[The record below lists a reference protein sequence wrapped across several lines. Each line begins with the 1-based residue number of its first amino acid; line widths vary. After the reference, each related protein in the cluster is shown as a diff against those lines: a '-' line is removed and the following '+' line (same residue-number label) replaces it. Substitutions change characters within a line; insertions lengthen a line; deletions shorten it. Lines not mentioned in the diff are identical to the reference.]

1 MKRILLLLLIVIGII
16 GRVNAQF
23 GFDTYNVADGEI
35 NSTFHDV
42 AANRM
47 YVAGD
52 FKAFGD
58 STSAGFAALNSAT
71 GALIRNSIPAT
82 NGQVNKIVSDGSTGF
97 FIAGSFTQVGT
108 LSRNYVA
115 HILASGQV
123 DANFNALI
131 DTKLGGSAKS
141 LAYSANGL
149 VIIGNFNSVAGST
162 RNGIVMVTPSNGALK
177 THFAPNISGTINEV
191 LYHNNLLFIAG
202 SYSLLNSNGSS
213 TGRTNFCAYSVGTN
227 SSTLQ
232 VTSFNLSF
240 QTGGVVYTMAISPGT
255 NPTLYIGGNFTLTN
269 NSALTKLVAINLTS
283 GTVIS
288 SFLPAVNGFVYS
300 LAIPFPNFILVG
312 GSFSS
317 AGGVSRSYFTVLS
330 SGGQAYTSPA
340 FNVNPN
346 GGVGNITFATRGT
359 NNCLVTI
366 SGAFTSINST
376 TDPATRWTACYD
388 LTSTGGF
395 TFNAAYT
402 NGFSGAV
409 STSFL
414 SGTRIIFGGDFLFAG
429 GTRCP
434 HLAVITN
441 TGQILTNLT
450 SAFLYKTSTSFSVK
464 SIANIGNNIYL
475 GGRFLSNSFGGRN
488 NLLKISKT
496 NGVIDLNFFQTAAS
510 LSNEVN
516 VLKAEGNNLYVGGAF
531 TTLGI
536 TSQNITKQRFAAINT
551 SNNSVLASVNF
562 SGPVTTI
569 AIGSTHVFIGGSFS
583 SIIASDYVT
592 NLARLQK
599 SNLSVAATAKLLL
612 YSPSTYMNHS
622 GVRDLSIINGDL
634 FLGDGSYYY
643 QYDQSTILMKAIY
656 RANSVQA
663 SRVRSIIATNS
674 NQFVTDIN
682 NGSSIKTLF
691 TGTITPVN
699 STTYSMFPV
708 SQAANLGNDFKLLS
722 YTAANNKVLG
732 TVYYSKGGNSGYKL
746 VSFLASN
753 PTAPAAPSSSASNLT
768 FQPSINS
775 INVNWANGNGMKRIV
790 IAKKGGIPAIPTSI
804 PNGIYASSSFGNGTN
819 LGNGTYVIY
828 EGSSNSCVL
837 TNLTLNSVYGFRV
850 IEFNEN
856 NWVKTFRLNPSL
868 SGSTST
874 LDYTSPT
881 TASNGLVLNWI
892 NTNSASFSWNNGN
905 GTSRLFLIKRNS
917 PITFTPVNGTS
928 YFSNSTMSD
937 GTIIVN
943 SNASNTQVAS
953 NLTPGSTYYVRI
965 VEYNG
970 SGISARYLNSNTTN
984 TIVQT
989 TNFAATPTLPSSAIN
1004 VTPSINTA
1012 SINWVRGNGGRS
1024 IVLVSKVANSP
1035 SFGGSTINLINGTS
1049 YLPMPSLSSTIAA
1062 GFVNYNVSGMNFTSQ
1077 VVYLGTGN
1085 SVSISSL
1092 QPNSIYQVA
1101 VCEVNGGGF
1110 NGSGQLAYLTNPRP
1124 VATFTT
1130 MPQIFAPSLIPTSH
1144 NVVASQEDA
1153 NLNWAGGN
1161 GTHSLV
1167 VMKKEAPVSIIPTD
1181 NNIYTPQSSFGTG
1194 TQLGVGNYSVYSSTN
1209 QGFVN
1214 VQNLEPDVEYH
1225 FAIYEYNQNGAIV
1238 KYNSNPYRGI
1248 FRTSKSWPVKAGGS
1262 KKDAGGGVI
1271 TDASGNVYVV
1281 GSFENSAS
1289 WGTRTIVS
1297 NGGNDIFMTK
1307 YSPNGKV
1314 LWAVNQGG
1322 GDADAASSVAIDEA
1336 GDVIMTGSFRAS
1348 GSFGTGNNLTS
1359 SGIDDIFISKL
1370 DAIGNVIWSKKAG
1383 GTDQDV
1389 ALAITTDNLNNIYIA
1404 GYFKGILT
1412 FPGTSTSLTGAGG
1425 TDAFLAKYD
1434 SNGNLIWAKSAGG
1447 TGNDFAH
1454 GIAVNGANVA
1464 MVGQFDLTGNF
1475 SGTNLNSSGSSDA
1488 FIAEYGAST
1497 GNLNWVSKIGGTGA
1511 DIGFA
1516 ITPASNS
1523 YIITGQFSNSVTIGT
1538 SNFISA
1544 GNSDVFVC
1552 RYNLSGAP
1560 VWATKA
1566 GGVSQDA
1573 GRGITMNSLGSKA
1586 FVTGSFAETANFGST
1601 NLSSFGNLDVF
1612 VATVDFTTGDF
1623 ETVYQNGGPADDE
1636 ARGITAGTA
1645 NTSFITGYFNG
1656 QGSFGNVDLTSAG
1669 DWDIFVHKF
1678 TLIVGSNLQNGLV
1691 AWYKMN
1697 GNAND
1702 ASGNGNNGNAQNL
1715 TSTTDRSNA
1724 TNKAYLFNPN
1734 TTNVEVL
1741 AVNPI
1746 DVAGS
1751 ATTNN
1756 STYAVWLKTMPD
1768 FTNSNI
1774 PKPIFATAI
1783 DDGIEYRNI
1792 SLSDI
1797 GTVNYSFFSNSAGIQ
1812 IDQISAVPIQDN
1824 SWHHLAVVY
1833 KAGVEVIFYLD
1844 GIEFGRTSLT
1854 TFEPETFL
1862 GTNWNIGCLTN
1873 ANRTS
1878 PIYSFNGSLDDMR
1891 IYRRALT
1898 SSEIN
1903 EIKNQSVSN
1912 SLVENSDKSDKKQLD
1927 NISMYPNPS
1936 SGKVYLNLGKAAKNA
1951 EVSILDLSGKVL
1963 LTQNYSEVADG
1974 LIQFNASDLGSG
1986 VYIVRIEENGEVSTK
2001 KLIISK

>member
-1 MKRILLLLLIVIGII
+1 MKKILLLLLIGIGLI

-58 STSAGFAALNSAT
+58 TSSSGFAALNSTT
-71 GALIRNSIPAT
+71 GALIKNIIPAI

-97 FIAGSFTQVGT
+97 FIAGNFTQVGS

-123 DANFNALI
+123 DANFNASI
-131 DTKLGGSAKS
+131 DAKLGGSAKS

-162 RNGIVMVTPSNGALK
+162 RNGIVMVTPSNGSLK

-213 TGRTNFCAYSVGTN
+213 TGRTNFCAYSVSTN

-255 NPTLYIGGNFTLTN
+255 NPTLYIGGNFTLTS
-269 NSALTKLVAINLTS
+269 NSAFTKLVAINLQS
-283 GTVIS
+283 GTLIS
-288 SFLPAVNGFVYS
+288 SFLPAVNGYVYS
-300 LAIPFPNFILVG
+300 LAIPFPNYILVG

-317 AGGVSRSYFTVLS
+317 AGGVSRSFFTVLS
-330 SGGQAYTSPA
+330 SGGQAYLSPA

-346 GGVGNITFATRGT
+346 GGLLNITFAPRGT

-376 TDPATRWTACYD
+376 TDPATRYTACYD
-388 LTSTGGF
+388 LTSTGAF

-414 SGTRIIFGGDFLFAG
+414 SGSRIIFGGDFLFAG

-450 SAFLYKTSTSFSVK
+450 SAFLYKTSASFSVK

-475 GGRFLSNSFGGRN
+475 GGRFLANSFGGRN

-496 NGVIDLNFFQTAAS
+496 NGVIDVSFFQTAAS
-510 LSNEVN
+510 LNSSVN
-516 VLKAEGNNLYVGGAF
+516 VLKNEGTNLLVGGEF
-531 TTLGI
+531 TTIGT
-536 TSQNITKQRFAAINT
+536 TSQNLTRQRFAAINT
-551 SNNSVLASVNF
+551 TNNSVLNSVNF
-562 SGPVTTI
+562 SGPVNYI
-569 AIGSTHVFIGGSFS
+569 AVGTNFVYIGGSFNS
-583 SIIASDYVT
+583 VIASDYT
-592 NLARLQK
+592 NNVARVLRT
-599 SNLSVAATAKLLL
+599 SLTTVYNTSFRLSA
-612 YSPSTYMNHS
+612 PSTYMSHGS
-622 GVRDLSIINGDL
+622 IRDLSIINGDL

-643 QYDQSTILMKAIY
+643 QYDQFNLLMKAIY
-656 RANSVQA
+656 RASSFQA
-663 SRVRSIIATNS
+663 ANVRSIIPISS

-682 NGSSIKTLF
+682 NGSWTKSLF
-691 TGTITPVN
+691 IGTNTPIN
-699 STTYSMFPV
+699 STTYSMFPL

-722 YTAANNKVLG
+722 YTASNNKILG
-732 TVYYSKGGNSGYKL
+732 TVYYSKGGNAGYKL
-746 VSFLASN
+746 VSFVAPN
-753 PTAPAAPSSSASNLT
+753 PTAPAAPSSSSSNLT
-768 FQPSINS
+768 FQPTINS
-775 INVNWANGNGMKRIV
+775 INVNWSNGNGMKRIV
-790 IAKKGGIPAIPTSI
+790 VARKGGIPILPASI
-804 PNGIYASSSFGNGTN
+804 PNGIFASSSFGNGTN
-819 LGNGTYVIY
+819 LGNGTFVIY
-828 EGSSNSCVL
+828 EGSGNSCVL
-837 TNLTLNSVYGFRV
+837 NNLALNSMYGFRV

-856 NWVKTFRLNPSL
+856 SWVKTFRLNPIT
-868 SGSTST
+868 SGSAST
-874 LDYTSPT
+874 LDYTAPT
-881 TASNGLVLNWI
+881 SASNGLVLNWI

-905 GTSRLFLIKRNS
+905 GTNRLFLIKRNS
-917 PITFTPVNGTS
+917 PITFTPVNGNS
-928 YFSNSTMSD
+928 YFSNNTSSD

-943 SNASNTQVAS
+943 ANASMSQVAS
-953 NLTPGSTYYVRI
+953 NLIPGSTYYVRI

-970 SGISARYLNSNTTN
+970 SGVSARYLNSNTTN

-1035 SFGGSTINLINGTS
+1035 SFGGSTINLVNGTS
-1049 YLPMPSLSSTIAA
+1049 YLPMSSLSSTIAA
-1062 GFVNYNVSGMNFTSQ
+1062 GFVNYNVSGMNFSSQ

-1110 NGSGQLAYLTNPRP
+1110 NGTGQLAYLSNPRP
-1124 VATFTT
+1124 IATFTT
-1130 MPQIFAPSLIPTSH
+1130 LPQIFAPSIIPTSH
-1144 NVVASQEDA
+1144 NSVVSQEDA
-1153 NLNWAGGN
+1153 NLSWAGGN

-1167 VMKKEAPVSIIPTD
+1167 IMKKEAPVSIIPTD
-1181 NNIYTPQSSFGTG
+1181 NNIYTPQNSFGTG
-1194 TQLGVGNYSVYSSTN
+1194 TQLGVGNYSVYSSTS

-1248 FRTSKSWPVKAGGS
+1248 FRTAKSWPVKAGGS
-1262 KKDAGGGVI
+1262 KKDAGGGVV

-1289 WGTRTIVS
+1289 WGTRTIAS

-1322 GDADAASSVAIDEA
+1322 GDADAASSVAIDAA
-1336 GDVIMTGSFRAS
+1336 GDVIMTGSFRTS

-1370 DAIGNVIWSKKAG
+1370 DPSGNVIWSKKAG

-1404 GYFKGILT
+1404 GYFKGLLI

-1434 SNGNLIWAKSAGG
+1434 SNGNLVWAKSAGG
-1447 TGNDFAH
+1447 AGNDFAH
-1454 GIAVNGANVA
+1454 GIALNGGNVA

-1475 SGTNLNSSGSSDA
+1475 SGTNLSSAGSSDA
-1488 FIAEYGAST
+1488 FIAEYATST

-1516 ITPASNS
+1516 ITSANNS
-1523 YIITGQFSNSVTIGT
+1523 YVITGQFSNSVSIGS

-1552 RYNLSGAP
+1552 RYNSSGVP

-1573 GRGITMNSLGSKA
+1573 GRGIAMNSLGNKA

-1636 ARGITAGTA
+1636 ARGITAGTT

-1702 ASGNGNNGNAQNL
+1702 ASGNGNNGIAQNL
-1715 TSTTDRSNA
+1715 ISTSDRSNA
-1724 TNKAYLFNPN
+1724 TNKAYSFNPSA
-1734 TTNVEVL
+1734 TSVQVL
-1741 AVNPI
+1741 AVDPI
-1746 DVAGS
+1746 DVAGT

-1756 STYAVWLKTMPD
+1756 STYTVWLKTAPD
-1768 FTNSNI
+1768 FNNSNT
-1774 PKPIFATAI
+1774 PKPIFTTAI
-1783 DDGIEYRNI
+1783 DGFEYRNI

-1797 GTVNYSFFSNSAGIQ
+1797 GSVNYSFFNASSGTQ
-1812 IDQISAVPIQDN
+1812 IDMISANPIQDN

-1844 GIEFGRTSLT
+1844 GIEFGRTGLT
-1854 TFEPETFL
+1854 SFEPETFL
-1862 GTNWNIGCLTN
+1862 GTNWNIGSLTTIDRLN
-1873 ANRTS
+1873 

-1891 IYRRALT
+1891 IYRRALS

-1903 EIKNQSVSN
+1903 EIKNLSVSN
-1912 SLVENSDKSDKKQLD
+1912 SLVENSNKSNKAPLD

-1936 SGKVYLNLGKAAKNA
+1936 SGKVYLNLSRAAKNVD
-1951 EVSILDLSGKVL
+1951 VSILDLSGKVL
-1963 LTQNYSEVADG
+1963 FNQNYPEVADG

-1986 VYIVRIEENGEVSTK
+1986 LYIVRIEENGEVSTK

>member
-1 MKRILLLLLIVIGII
+1 MKRIVLLLLIGIGLI

-35 NSTFHDV
+35 NSTFHDI

-47 YVAGD
+47 YVVGD

-58 STSAGFAALNSAT
+58 STSAGFAALNSTT
-71 GALIRNSIPAT
+71 GALIKNSIPAT
-82 NGQVNKIVSDGSTGF
+82 NGQVTKIVSDGSSGF
-97 FIAGSFTQVGT
+97 FIAGNFTQVGT
-108 LSRNYVA
+108 LNRNYVA

-162 RNGIVMVTPSNGALK
+162 RNGIVMVTPSNGLLK

-191 LYHNNLLFIAG
+191 LFHNNLLFIAG
-202 SYSLLNSNGSS
+202 SYTLLNSNGSS
-213 TGRTNFCAYSVGTN
+213 AGRTNFCAYTV
-227 SSTLQ
+227 SSSSSSLQ
-232 VTSFNLSF
+232 LSNYNWQF
-240 QTGGVVYTMAISPGT
+240 QSGGSINTMAISPGT
-255 NPTLYIGGNFTLTN
+255 NPNLYLGGNFTLTSN
-269 NSALTKLVAINLTS
+269 TALTKLISINLQS
-283 GTVIS
+283 GTINS
-288 SFLPAVNGFVYS
+288 SFLPAINGSVNAI
-300 LAIPFPNFILVG
+300 AIPTTNYLLVG
-312 GSFSS
+312 GLFSS
-317 AGGVSRSYFTVLS
+317 AGGVSRSNFTVLTL
-330 SGGQAYTSPA
+330 GAGQAYTTD

-346 GGVGNITFATRGT
+346 SSVTNISFALRGN
-359 NNCLVTI
+359 NNYLVTI
-366 SGAFTSINST
+366 SGGFNSINST
-376 TDPATRWTACYD
+376 TDPATRYTACYD
-388 LTSTGGF
+388 LNSGGGF
-395 TFNAAYT
+395 TFNQAFT
-402 NGFSGAV
+402 NGFSGMV
-409 STSFL
+409 TTSFL
-414 SGTRIIFGGDFLFAG
+414 SGTRILFGGNFLFAG
-429 GTRCP
+429 GIRCP
-434 HLAVITN
+434 HLAVFTN
-441 TGQILTNLT
+441 TGQILNTLNPP
-450 SAFLYKTSTSFSVK
+450 FLYKTSASLSIK
-464 SIANIGNNIYL
+464 SIANIGTNIYL
-475 GGRFLSNSFGGRN
+475 GGRFLSNGFGGRN
-488 NLLKISKT
+488 NLLKVSKT
-496 NGVIDLNFFQTAAS
+496 NGIIDLNFFQTAAS

-516 VLKAEGNNLYVGGAF
+516 VLKAEGTNLYVGGAF

-536 TSQNITKQRFAAINT
+536 SSQNLTKQRFAAINT
-551 SNNSVLASVNF
+551 SSNSVLPSVNF

-569 AIGSTHVFIGGSFS
+569 AIGSTHVFIGGSFN

-599 SNLSVAATAKLLL
+599 SNLSIAATAKFLLAT
-612 YSPSTYMNHS
+612 PSTYMGHS

-656 RANSVQA
+656 RASGIQA
-663 SRVRSIIATNS
+663 NRVRSIIATNS
-674 NQFVTDIN
+674 TQFVTDIN
-682 NGSSIKTLF
+682 DGSSTKTLY

-708 SQAANLGNDFKLLS
+708 SQAAALGTDFKLLS
-722 YTAANNKVLG
+722 YTASNNKVLG
-732 TVYYSKGGNSGYKL
+732 TVFYSKGGNAGYKL
-746 VSFLASN
+746 VSFVAQN
-753 PTAPAAPSSSASNLT
+753 PTAPSSPLVSASNLT
-768 FQPSINS
+768 FQPTLNS
-775 INVNWANGNGMKRIV
+775 ITVNWTNGNGMKRIV
-790 IAKKGGIPAIPTSI
+790 IAKKGRIPDPPSFI
-804 PNGIYASSSFGNGTN
+804 PNGIIANSNFGSGTN
-819 LGNGTYVIY
+819 LGSGTYVIY
-828 EGSSNSCVL
+828 EGSGNSCVL
-837 TNLTLNSVYGFRV
+837 SGLDINSAYGFRV
-850 IEFNEN
+850 FEFNEN
-856 NWVKTFRLNPSL
+856 SWVKTFKMNASL
-868 SGSTST
+868 IGSTFT
-874 LDYTSPT
+874 LDYTTPT
-881 TASNGLVLNWI
+881 LASNGLVLNWI

-905 GTSRLFLIKRNS
+905 GASRLFLIKKNS

-943 SNASNTQVAS
+943 SNASLTQVAS
-953 NLTPGSTYYVRI
+953 NLTPGSNYYVRI

-970 SGISARYLNSNTTN
+970 SGFSARYLNSNTAN
-984 TIVQT
+984 TVVTT

-1012 SINWVRGNGGRS
+1012 SINWVRGDGGRS

-1035 SFGGSTINLINGTS
+1035 SFGGSTINLVNGTS
-1049 YLPMPSLSSTIAA
+1049 YLPIPSLSSSIAA
-1062 GFVNYNVSGMNFTSQ
+1062 GFVNYNVSGMNFSSQ
-1077 VVYLGTGN
+1077 VVYVGTGN

-1110 NGSGQLAYLTNPRP
+1110 NGTGQLAYFSNPRP

-1130 MPQIFAPSLIPTSH
+1130 LPQIFAPSIIPTSH
-1144 NVVASQEDA
+1144 NSVVSQEDA
-1153 NLNWAGGN
+1153 NLSWAGGN

-1181 NNIYTPQSSFGTG
+1181 NNIYTPQNSFGTG
-1194 TQLGVGNYSVYSSTN
+1194 TQLGVGNYSVYSSTS

-1225 FAIYEYNQNGAIV
+1225 FAIYEYNQSGSIV
-1238 KYNSNPYRGI
+1238 KYNTNPYRGI

-1262 KKDAGGGVI
+1262 RKDAGGGVI

-1322 GDADAASSVAIDEA
+1322 ADPDAASSVAIDAA
-1336 GDVIMTGSFRAS
+1336 GNVVMTGSFR
-1348 GSFGTGNNLTS
+1348 GTGTFGTGNSYQS
-1359 SGIDDIFISKL
+1359 SGLDDIFISKL
-1370 DAIGNVIWSKKAG
+1370 DSSGNVIWSKKAG

-1389 ALAITTDNLNNIYIA
+1389 ALAVTIDNSNNIYIA

-1412 FPGTSTSLTGAGG
+1412 FPGTSISLTGAGG

-1434 SNGNLIWAKSAGG
+1434 VNGNLVWAKSAGG
-1447 TGNDFAH
+1447 AGNDFAH
-1454 GIAVNGANVA
+1454 GIALNGSNVA
-1464 MVGQFDLTGNF
+1464 VVGQFDLTGNF
-1475 SGTNLNSSGSSDA
+1475 SGTNLNSAGGSDA
-1488 FIAEYGAST
+1488 FIAEYGVST
-1497 GNLNWVSKIGGTGA
+1497 GNLNWASKIGGTGA

-1516 ITPASNS
+1516 ITSANNS
-1523 YIITGQFSNSVTIGT
+1523 YLITGQFSNSISIGS

-1552 RYNLSGAP
+1552 RYNSSGVP

-1566 GGVSQDA
+1566 GGISQDA
-1573 GRGITMNSLGSKA
+1573 GRGIAMNSLGDKA

-1612 VATVDFTTGDF
+1612 VATVDFITGDI
-1623 ETVYQNGGPADDE
+1623 ENVYQNGGPADDE
-1636 ARGITAGTA
+1636 ARGITAGTT

-1656 QGSFGNVDLTSAG
+1656 QGSFGNIDLTSAG

-1702 ASGNGNNGNAQNL
+1702 ASGNGNNGIAQNL
-1715 TSTTDRSNA
+1715 VSTSDRSSA
-1724 TNKAYLFNPN
+1724 TNKAYSFNPSA
-1734 TTNVEVL
+1734 TSVQVL
-1741 AVNPI
+1741 AVDPI
-1746 DVAGS
+1746 DVAGTP
-1751 ATTNN
+1751 TTNN
-1756 STYAVWLKTMPD
+1756 STYSVWLKTLPD
-1768 FTNSNI
+1768 FSNSNV
-1774 PKPIFATAI
+1774 PKPIFTTAI
-1783 DDGIEYRNI
+1783 DGTEFRNI

-1797 GTVNYSFFSNSAGIQ
+1797 GTVNYSFFSPSSGVQ
-1812 IDQISAVPIQDN
+1812 IDMISAVPIQDN
-1824 SWHHLAVVY
+1824 TWHHLAVVY
-1833 KAGVEVIFYLD
+1833 KAGIEVIFYLD
-1844 GIEFGRTSLT
+1844 GIEFGRTPLT
-1854 TFEPETFL
+1854 SFEPETFL
-1862 GTNWNIGCLTN
+1862 GTNWNIGSLTTIDRLN
-1873 ANRTS
+1873 

-1891 IYRRALT
+1891 IYRRALS

-1903 EIKNQSVSN
+1903 EIKNLSVSN
-1912 SLVENSDKSDKKQLD
+1912 SLVENSDKSNKAPLD

-1936 SGKVYLNLGKAAKNA
+1936 SGKVYLNLSRAAKNVD
-1951 EVSILDLSGKVL
+1951 VSILDLSGKVL
-1963 LTQNYSEVADG
+1963 FKQNYPEVADG
-1974 LIQFNASDLGSG
+1974 LIQFNTSDLGSG
-1986 VYIVRIEENGEVSTK
+1986 LYIVRIEENGEVSTK